1 MAETDLAARLSRL
14 EDEAE
19 IRRLMDLV
27 WMLSDA
33 GPTERQSELYTDDC
47 VIDLGRLINPEAD
60 TVVEGI
66 DAVRARYAA
75 PGASRAGKMHHFAGG
90 PQAILIDG
98 DEAQAVTYALN
109 SGLADGQPRIGVTGF
124 NFFRFR
130 RENGRWKIARRT
142 ARRLGDGDVLELFK
156 PIVSWVLAEIAI
168 PAVSSRV
175 PNVGALRS
183 D

>member
-1 MAETDLAARLSRL
+1 VAGADLEARLQRL

-33 GPTERQSELYTDDC
+33 GPTERQVDLYTDDC
-47 VIDLGRLINPEAD
+47 VIDLGRLINPDAD

-66 DAVRARYAA
+66 ETVRARYTA

-109 SGLADGQPRIGVTGF
+109 SGLDAEGQPRIGVTGF

-130 RENGRWKIARRT
+130 RENGRWKIVRRT
-142 ARRLGDGDVLELFK
+142 ARRLGDADVLDLFR
-156 PIVSWVLAEIAI
+156 PIVSRVLA
-168 PAVSSRV
+168 
-175 PNVGALRS
+175 AL
-183 D
+183 